1 MKYIFAWK
9 AVEDILY
16 SEILGNEHEKHEKI
30 IDTLG
35 KRFTTYGYKRI
46 KTSAFEQYDL
56 YSDVRTSINQ
66 NEMIKVIDYTGEVL
80 VLRPDVTI
88 PLTQQL
94 VQLNDNLPEE
104 MRYYYVQEVFRQTFQ
119 ESERIGKT
127 QAGVEF
133 YCKSSPASDAE
144 TIMLAC
150 HALRDV
156 GFTDVKI
163 EIGYAGFFN
172 ELIAD
177 SNITTEQTAELK
189 TLIQAKN
196 VVEIGPF
203 LQQLSIDPS
212 IKEILEQLP
221 LLYGAPEVVFE
232 RLQNLQVSES
242 AQNAIKYLQ
251 RTCDIVELYG
261 LRKHIVIDLGLIN
274 HMGYYSGI
282 IFQGYVE
289 NFGKPVLMGGRYDA
303 LSEEFGMKLPAI
315 GFACEIESLVKAS
328 STRERKERYS
338 IDVIVLYEESRI
350 KYAIDIT
357 NELRERDYRVISK
370 PIVDAK
376 HQTDSLYTIQ
386 LTEQQNKLVNQDE
399 AKEFMDF
406 KQLLDLITGKKG
418 APEWII

>member
-1 MKYIFAWK
+1 M
-9 AVEDILY
+9 Y
-16 SEILGNEHEKHEKI
+16 SEILANEHEKHEKI
-30 IDTLG
+30 IETLS

-56 YSDVRTSINQ
+56 YSNVRTSINQ

-94 VQLNDNLPEE
+94 IQLQGSLQEE

-119 ESERIGKT
+119 ENEKIGKT
-127 QAGVEF
+127 QAGIEY
-133 YCKSSPASDAE
+133 YCPSSPETDAE

-156 GFTDVKI
+156 GFLDVKI
-163 EIGYAGFFN
+163 EIGFAGFFT

-177 SNITTEQTAELK
+177 LQLTSDQTAELK

-196 VVEIGPF
+196 LVEIGPF
-203 LQQLSIDPS
+203 LKQLQIDP
-212 IKEILEQLP
+212 IVKEVLEQLP
-221 LLYGAPEVVFE
+221 LLYGTPEMVFE

-242 AQNAIKYLQ
+242 VQRAIEYLQ
-251 RTCDIVELYG
+251 KTYEIVELYG
-261 LRKHIVIDLGLIN
+261 LKKHIVIDLGLIN

-303 LSEEFGMKLPAI
+303 LSEEFGVTLPAI
-315 GFACEIESLVKAS
+315 GFACEIESLVKAAAH
-328 STRERKERYS
+328 KELHNRYH
-338 IDVIVLYEESRI
+338 IDVTVFYEENRL
-350 KYAIDIT
+350 KYAIDIA
-357 NELRERDYRVISK
+357 NELREREYRVLSK
-370 PIVDAK
+370 PMKNTLPA
-376 HQTDSLYTIQ
+376 QDSLYTIQ
-386 LTEQQNKLVNQDE
+386 LKETQNQLIDE
-399 AKEFMDF
+399 EETKEFIDF
-406 KQLLDLITGKKG
+406 KQLLDLIASKKG
-418 APEWII
+418 VPEWTI

>member
-1 MKYIFAWK
+1 M
-9 AVEDILY
+9 Y

-30 IDTLG
+30 IGTLG

-56 YSDVRTSINQ
+56 YSNVRTSINQ

-88 PLTQQL
+88 PLTQEL
-94 VQLNDNLPEE
+94 VQLQQNLPEE
-104 MRYYYVQEVFRQTFQ
+104 MRYYYVQEVFRQTFE

-127 QAGVEF
+127 QAGIEF

-156 GFTDVKI
+156 GFTEVKI

-177 SNITTEQTAELK
+177 SAITAEQTAELK

-203 LQQLSIDPS
+203 LQKLSIDQS
-212 IKEILEQLP
+212 VKNVLEQLP
-221 LLYGAPEVVFE
+221 LLYGAPEVVFD
-232 RLQNLQVSES
+232 RLQNLQVGES
-242 AQNAIKYLQ
+242 AQQAIDYLQ
-251 RTCDIVELYG
+251 KTCEIVELYG
-261 LRKHIVIDLGLIN
+261 LKKHIVIDLGLIN

-289 NFGKPVLMGGRYDA
+289 KFGKPVLMGGRYDA
-303 LSEEFGMKLPAI
+303 LSEEFGATLPAI

-328 STRERKERYS
+328 SHKNQSERYS
-338 IDVIVLYEESRI
+338 IDATVLYEESRM

-357 NELRERDYRVISK
+357 NELRERDYSVISK
-370 PIVDAK
+370 PVGEAP
-376 HQTDSLYTIQ
+376 QMSDSLYTIELTAERNVLRSQNAEEEFTDFAQ
-386 LTEQQNKLVNQDE
+386 LIEWI
-399 AKEFMDF
+399 AS
-406 KQLLDLITGKKG
+406 KKG
-418 APEWII
+418 VPEWII

>member
-1 MKYIFAWK
+1 M
-9 AVEDILY
+9 Y

-30 IDTLG
+30 ISTLA

-46 KTSAFEQYDL
+46 KTSAFEQYEL
-56 YSDVRTSINQ
+56 YSNVRTSINQ

-94 VQLNDNLPEE
+94 VKLKENLPEE

-119 ESERIGKT
+119 ENERIGKT

-133 YCKSSPASDAE
+133 YCKSSPAADAE

-156 GFTDVKI
+156 GFLDVKI
-163 EIGYAGFFN
+163 EIGYAGFFT

-177 SNITTEQTAELK
+177 SEITANETAELK
-189 TLIQAKN
+189 RLIQAKN

-203 LQQLSIDPS
+203 LQQLSIDPA
-212 IKEILEQLP
+212 IKEVLEQLP
-221 LLYGAPEVVFE
+221 LLYGSPDFVFE
-232 RLQNLQVSES
+232 RLKNLQLSES
-242 AQNAIKYLQ
+242 AQQAIDYLQ
-251 RTCDIVELYG
+251 QTCEVVELYG
-261 LRKHIVIDLGLIN
+261 LNKHIVIDLGLIN

-303 LSEEFGMKLPAI
+303 LSEEFGVKLPAI

-328 STRERKERYS
+328 SDKELKERHS
-338 IDVIVLYEESRI
+338 IDVTVIYEESRM

-357 NELRERDYRVISK
+357 NELREREYRVISK
-370 PIVDAK
+370 PLTESAPAA
-376 HQTDSLYTIQ
+376 DSLYTIE
-386 LTEQQNKLVNQDE
+386 LTEQQNKIADQEE
-399 AKEFMDF
+399 AKEFTDF
-406 KQLLDLITGKKG
+406 KQLLELIASKKG
-418 APEWII
+418 VPEWII

>member
-1 MKYIFAWK
+1 M
-9 AVEDILY
+9 Y
-16 SEILGNEHEKHEKI
+16 SEILANEYEKHEKI
-30 IDTLG
+30 IETLS

-56 YSDVRTSINQ
+56 YSNVRTSINQ

-94 VQLNDNLPEE
+94 VQLNGNLPDE

-119 ESERIGKT
+119 ENERIGKT

-133 YCKSSPASDAE
+133 YCESSPQADAE

-156 GFTDVKI
+156 GFSDVKI
-163 EIGYAGFFN
+163 EIGFAGFFT
-172 ELIAD
+172 ELIA
-177 SNITTEQTAELK
+177 NLQLTAEQTAELK

-203 LQQLSIDPS
+203 LNQLPIDPAV
-212 IKEILEQLP
+212 KEVLEQLP
-221 LLYGAPEVVFE
+221 LLYGAPEMVFE
-232 RLQNLQVSES
+232 RLDNLQVSKS
-242 AQNAIKYLQ
+242 AQSAIDYLQ
-251 RTCDIVELYG
+251 QTYEIVELYG
-261 LRKHIVIDLGLIN
+261 LKKHIVIDLGLIN

-289 NFGKPVLMGGRYDA
+289 NFGKPVLMGGRYDS
-303 LSEEFGMKLPAI
+303 LSEEFGVKLPAI
-315 GFACEIESLVKAS
+315 GFACEIESLVKAAAQK
-328 STRERKERYS
+328 ELKERYS
-338 IDVIVLYEESRI
+338 LDLTVFYEESRM

-357 NELRERDYRVISK
+357 NELRERDYRVVSRPLKGPAAAI
-370 PIVDAK
+370 
-376 HQTDSLYTIQ
+376 DSHYTIQ
-386 LTEQQNKLVNQDE
+386 LVAGRNVLLDAEET
-399 AKEFMDF
+399 KEFEDF
-406 KQLLDLITGKKG
+406 KQLLECIISKKG
-418 APEWII
+418 VPEWII

>member
-1 MKYIFAWK
+1 M
-9 AVEDILY
+9 Y

-30 IDTLG
+30 IGTLA

-46 KTSAFEQYDL
+46 KTSAFEQYEL
-56 YSDVRTSINQ
+56 YSNVRTSINQ

-94 VQLNDNLPEE
+94 VQLNKSLPEE
-104 MRYYYVQEVFRQTFQ
+104 LRYYYVQEVFRQTFQ
-119 ESERIGKT
+119 ENERIGKT

-133 YCKSSPASDAE
+133 YCKSSPAADAE

-156 GFTDVKI
+156 GFSDVKI

-177 SNITTEQTAELK
+177 SDITANQTAELK
-189 TLIQAKN
+189 RLIQAKN

-203 LQQLSIDPS
+203 LQQLSIDPA
-212 IKEILEQLP
+212 IKEVLEQLP
-221 LLYGAPEVVFE
+221 LLYGSPEFVFE
-232 RLQNLQVSES
+232 RLKNLQVSES
-242 AQNAIKYLQ
+242 AQQAIDYLQ
-251 RTCDIVELYG
+251 QTCKIVGLYG
-261 LRKHIVIDLGLIN
+261 LNKHIVIDLGLIN

-303 LSEEFGMKLPAI
+303 LSEEFGVKLPAI

-328 STRERKERYS
+328 SDKELQERYS
-338 IDVIVLYEESRI
+338 IDVTVLYEESRL

-370 PIVDAK
+370 PLSESTYA
-376 HQTDSLYTIQ
+376 TDSQYTIE
-386 LTEQQNKLVNQDE
+386 LTELQNKIADQEEV
-399 AKEFMDF
+399 KEFSDF
-406 KQLLDLITGKKG
+406 KQLLDLIISKKG
-418 APEWII
+418 VPEWTI